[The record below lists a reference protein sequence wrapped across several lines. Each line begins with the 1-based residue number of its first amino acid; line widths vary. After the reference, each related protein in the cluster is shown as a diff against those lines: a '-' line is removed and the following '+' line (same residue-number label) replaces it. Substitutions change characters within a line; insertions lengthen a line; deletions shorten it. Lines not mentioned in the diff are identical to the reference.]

1 MTSMTTMTI
10 GRTSILVKFIA
21 RTMLAVVAGV
31 AVVTVVT
38 VITVTSVVFKLVF
51 PWLGS
56 YSTTSMASSFLLL
69 EEPKLRK
76 VVGTVLS
83 PGCGLSWTDE
93 EGDNLSRVELA
104 CAPARFSSM
113 WPGLVWQ

>member
-51 PWLGS
+51 PWLG
-56 YSTTSMASSFLLL
+56 TAARGG
-69 EEPKLRK
+69 RK
-76 VVGTVLS
+76 G
-83 PGCGLSWTDE
+83 P
-93 EGDNLSRVELA
+93 
-104 CAPARFSSM
+104 
-113 WPGLVWQ
+113 LVAIHF